1 MMGRSVGKFGY
12 LLAAACL
19 IAAKASGDDAPA
31 TRPAL
36 QQLDQEIRV
45 LYASAQVGLLH
56 VQLPTPQWTSDYALE
71 PLSKYQALDPTLR
84 QQILQSLERSSTQN
98 QRASATTEPQS
109 NAVIIVRPLLP
120 QQQEMNQG
128 PGGPLEMPIRANGDF
143 TPTHIGILL
152 DDSGF
157 VLLPIF
163 IERETCA
170 QQTIRLATANGNV
183 VTAKFVGSDKPTN
196 LSVVKVDGNAGK
208 PLPMGQCPPVGS
220 VCLFISPLDGAARL
234 GVWSCDP
241 ENWGLVLNLDGR
253 LAGLARSGQMLC
265 SADCRRIAGQIERFG
280 TVRRPTLG
288 VAVRQVAL
296 TGMPHNMP
304 TTAMCVVGLFPGS
317 AAEQAGLRPGDMI
330 LKIGDQ
336 PANNVT
342 SLAVAMTGLDG
353 QTNLQILRGDQLLT
367 LNAIL
372 QLPPPEPVDQ
382 QK

>member
-1 MMGRSVGKFGY
+1 MMRRSAGKIGY
-12 LLAAACL
+12 LLAAVCL
-19 IAAKASGDDAPA
+19 IAAKAPADDAPA

-36 QQLDQEIRV
+36 QHLDQEIRG

-56 VQLPTPQWTSDYALE
+56 VQLPTPQWTSAYALE
-71 PLSKYQALDPTLR
+71 PLSKYQQLDPALR
-84 QQILQSLERSSTQN
+84 QQILQSLQGNSNQN
-98 QRASATTEPQS
+98 QQNPPPPPQS
-109 NAVIIVRPLLP
+109 NPVIIVRPLIP

-128 PGGPLEMPIRANGDF
+128 PGGPLEMPSRANGDF
-143 TPTHIGILL
+143 APTHMGVLL
-152 DDSGF
+152 DDSGN

-163 IERETCA
+163 IERETCE
-170 QQTIRLATANGNV
+170 QQTIRVATANGNV

-208 PLPMGQCPPVGS
+208 PLPVGDCPPVGS

-234 GVWSCDP
+234 GVWSSDP
-241 ENWGLVLNLDGR
+241 ENWGLVLNIDGR

-265 SADCRRIAGQIERFG
+265 SADCRRIAGQLERFG

-288 VAVRQVAL
+288 VAVKQIAL

-304 TTAMCVVGLFPGS
+304 STAMCVVGLFPGS
-317 AAEQAGLRPGDMI
+317 AAEQAGVRPGDMI
-330 LKIGDQ
+330 LQIGGQ
-336 PANNVT
+336 PANNVM

-353 QTNLQILRGDQLLT
+353 PTNLQILRGDQLLT
-367 LNAIL
+367 LNATL
-372 QLPPPEPVDQ
+372 QLPPAEPGDQ